1 MSPYYNCVEQSY
13 LDLAN
18 STTAAGSASAGAA
31 SSASPSSKETNST
44 AASASQG
51 NNSSTQ
57 ANNTE
62 GDGGPS
68 VPGGNN
74 SWAAPHRV
82 VYANLAT
89 KSESGFP
96 DPDQLGDFNRL
107 IISVYLADGRKAF
120 DVSHL
125 LGIRP
130 PAPKAG
136 AAS

>member
-18 STTAAGSASAGAA
+18 STTAARSAPAGAA
-31 SSASPSSKETNST
+31 SSASPSSTGTIST
-44 AASASQG
+44 ASPAPQG
-51 NNSSTQ
+51 NNSSTH
-57 ANNTE
+57 ANVTE

-68 VPGGNN
+68 GPGGNN
-74 SWAAPHRV
+74 SWTAPHRV

-125 LGIRP
+125 LRIRP
-130 PAPKAG
+130 PALKAG
-136 AAS
+136 TAS